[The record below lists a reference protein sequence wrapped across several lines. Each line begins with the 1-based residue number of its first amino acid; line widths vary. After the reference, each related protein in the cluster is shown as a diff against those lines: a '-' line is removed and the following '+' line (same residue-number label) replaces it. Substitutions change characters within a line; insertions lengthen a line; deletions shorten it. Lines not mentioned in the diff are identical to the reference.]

1 MGVITSEG
9 SLIDSGSSINFHG
22 YVLFKI
28 VKQNN
33 YENC

>member
-22 YVLFKI
+22 YVLFK
-28 VKQNN
+28 
-33 YENC
+33 NCETK